1 MKRYLVVINL
11 AMYTLG
17 STLNLKPGQKLFH
30 NGTEVTVVRLLK

>member
-17 STLNLKPGQKLFH
+17 TTLNLQSGEKVFH
-30 NGTEVTVVRLLK
+30 NGTEVTVVKLLK